1 MTPHPPTE
9 RAEVAARPII
19 RSKAMAWLTAATVT
33 GSLACAVPAAASAP
47 QGSRVEGTLPSG
59 DHYLIEVPA
68 GWRGTLLV
76 WSPGYVSAA
85 GRPTSD
91 APDATT
97 RQWLLDHGY
106 ALAGSQPATVGW
118 AVADIMPDAVAT
130 LDEATARFGAA
141 RRTIAWGASMGGQVT
156 AGLAQTRPDRLD
168 GALPLCGSVAGPVAM
183 LNAFLDSN
191 WALKQLVAPGS
202 DLELVHISDENT
214 RQQKGKALLDSSQAS
229 AQGRAR
235 IALAASFSQLSTWS
249 VASDPK
255 PAPRDYAAQETQQYQ
270 AFISGAMAPRQ
281 PLEQRAGG
289 NFSWNVGVDYGS
301 LFARSG
307 RSKEVA
313 ALYKKA
319 GLSLKKDLSTLA
331 AAPRIKADPAATDYM
346 RRNIT
351 PTGEIS
357 DPVLTLNETG
367 DNAPTVVQASAY
379 AAAVRSQGNRRLLRQ
394 AFVDR
399 PGHCGYKPSE
409 VIASLLT
416 LERRITTG
424 IWPSTNARTLSR
436 LAAEIDAGSP
446 LDLGTAGFV
455 NYRPGDMLRPYRPAS
470 K

>member
-1 MTPHPPTE
+1 MT
-9 RAEVAARPII
+9 
-19 RSKAMAWLTAATVT
+19 
-33 GSLACAVPAAASAP
+33 
-47 QGSRVEGTLPSG
+47 RVEGTLPSG
-59 DHYLIEVPA
+59 GRYLIEVPA
-68 GWRGTLLV
+68 TWHGTLLV

-85 GRPTSD
+85 GRPASD
-91 APDATT
+91 APDGTT

-106 ALAGSQPATVGW
+106 ALAGSQPATIGW

-130 LDEATARFGAA
+130 LDKAATRFGPAQ
-141 RRTIAWGASMGGQVT
+141 RTIAWGASMGGQVT
-156 AGLAQTRPDRLD
+156 AGLAQARPDRID

-191 WALKQLVAPGS
+191 WALKQLVAPRS
-202 DLELVHISDENT
+202 DLELVHVSDENT
-214 RQQKGKALLDSSQAS
+214 RQQKGKALLDSAQVT

-249 VASDPK
+249 VITDPR
-255 PAPRDYAAQETQQYQ
+255 PAPRDYEAQEAQQYQ
-270 AFISGAMAPRQ
+270 AFLSGAMAPRQ

-289 NFSWNVGVDYGS
+289 NFSWNTGVDYGS
-301 LFARSG
+301 LLARSG

-313 ALYKKA
+313 ALYEKA
-319 GLSLKKDLSTLA
+319 GLSLKKDLATLA
-331 AAPRIKADPAATDYM
+331 ASPRIDADPSAVDYM

-379 AAAVRSQGNRRLLRQ
+379 AAAVRSKGDQRLLRQ

-399 PGHCGYKPSE
+399 PGHCGYTPSE

-416 LERRITTG
+416 LERRVTTG
-424 IWPSTNARTLSR
+424 LWPSTNARTLGR
-436 LAAEIDAGSP
+436 LAARVDADSP

-455 NYRPGDMLRPYRPAS
+455 NSRPDAMLRPYLPAS